1 MDFCQPL
8 HINIPIVLVAGQLH
22 VLKLIFLALPS
33 MGKLSDNPVNWAA
46 ISQDSY
52 NSVNFFNSQ
61 QSCLVTSLFSTK
73 SVVSS
78 MHLTQVLFQL
88 IMDNGSFVFF
98 HTISPHFGLQMGQYI
113 HQALSF

>member
-1 MDFCQPL
+1 MDFCQPP
-8 HINIPIVLVAGQLH
+8 HINTPIILIAGQLH
-22 VLKLIFLALPS
+22 VLKMIFLALPS
-33 MGKLSDNPVNWAA
+33 MGKFSNNPVNWAA
-46 ISQDSY
+46 ISQDSF

-73 SVVSS
+73 SVVS

-88 IMDNGSFVFF
+88 IMDNDSFVFF